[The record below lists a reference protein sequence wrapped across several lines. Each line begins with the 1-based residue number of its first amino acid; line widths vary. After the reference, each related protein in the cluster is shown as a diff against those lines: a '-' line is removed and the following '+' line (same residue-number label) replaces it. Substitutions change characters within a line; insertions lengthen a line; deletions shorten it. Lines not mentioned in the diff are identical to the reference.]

1 MKKTKFSVGILAGGK
16 STRMG
21 QNKALMEFNN
31 NTLIGRISKEFK
43 HNSEVLVSAAERG
56 VYEELGF
63 RVIYDEHKDIGPI
76 EGIRRV
82 LMSASEDY
90 VFVCAADMPFVNREI
105 AEYIAEFISSD
116 YDCYVVADEERLHPL
131 CAIYSKKVLPVIEEL
146 IAKGKYKLTE
156 IFNNVRTKFISLEHT
171 NFDRK
176 VVRNVNTRDEFLK
189 LSLPIVFTV
198 SGYKNSG
205 KTGLIEKLINEFI
218 GDGYSVAVIKHD
230 GHNSIE
236 EVKGTDTERF
246 KKAGAVCTVVY
257 SDSHYVL
264 SADRENDLPKNTD
277 GDAVKEES
285 SCDTFAELM
294 IRQVSRQ
301 PSSPDVII
309 LEGFKR
315 SKYPK
320 VEVVRREAHPE
331 SVADP
336 DTLICIAT
344 DVLSPDKVMCPVYDL
359 DDTKGIFCCVKKYFG
374 I

>member
-1 MKKTKFSVGILAGGK
+1 MYRRRFSVGILAGGK

-21 QNKALMEFNN
+21 QNKALMEYNN

-43 HNSEVLVSAAERG
+43 GSYEVLVSAAERG
-56 VYEELGF
+56 IYEELKLK
-63 RVIYDEHKDIGPI
+63 VVYDEHRSIGPI

-82 LMSASEDY
+82 LMNASEDY

-146 IAKGKYKLTE
+146 IAKGRYKLTD
-156 IFNNVRTKFISLEHT
+156 IFKAVRTKYISLEHT
-171 NFDRK
+171 SFDRK
-176 VVRNVNTRDEFLK
+176 VIKNVNTRDEFLK

-230 GHNSIE
+230 GHDSIE

-246 KKAGAVCTVVY
+246 RKAGAVCTAVF

-264 SADRENDLPKNTD
+264 SAEREKKE
-277 GDAVKEES
+277 GDAW
-285 SCDTFAELM
+285 AELM
-294 IRQVSRQ
+294 IDQVSRQ

-320 VEVVRREAHPE
+320 VEVVRREAYPE

-344 DVLSPDKVMCPVYDL
+344 DVLSPDSVECPVYDL
-359 DDTKGIFCCVKKYFG
+359 DDAKGIFCCVKNYFG
-374 I
+374 LGDE